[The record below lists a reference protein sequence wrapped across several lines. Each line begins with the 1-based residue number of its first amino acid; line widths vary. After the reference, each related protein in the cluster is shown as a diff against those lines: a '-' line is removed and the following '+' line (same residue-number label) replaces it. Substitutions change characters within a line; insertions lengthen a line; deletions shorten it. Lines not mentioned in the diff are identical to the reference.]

1 MNDKQRE
8 SSTNSDF
15 SMKLKSNYKRPEF
28 WLLAVLLISLAM
40 RWLKIL
46 RISPDRLVETYW
58 PLLFVLAGIFLLTSA
73 GYRDVGSSILLI
85 FMGVLLFM
93 IQTDIITWE
102 YLQQDFPT
110 QVLKMIYSLFDIA
123 SHTLQLTLGAKS

>member
-1 MNDKQRE
+1 MNL
-8 SSTNSDF
+8 T
-15 SMKLKSNYKRPEF
+15 SNYKRPEF

-46 RISPDRLVETYW
+46 EISPDRLIETYW
-58 PLLFVLAGIFLLTSA
+58 PLLFVLAGIFLLISSR
-73 GYRDVGSSILLI
+73 YRDVGSSVLLI

-102 YLQQDFPT
+102 YLQRDFPA
-110 QVLKMIYSLFDIA
+110 QAVKMFYILYAIFIN
-123 SHTLQLTLGAKS
+123 